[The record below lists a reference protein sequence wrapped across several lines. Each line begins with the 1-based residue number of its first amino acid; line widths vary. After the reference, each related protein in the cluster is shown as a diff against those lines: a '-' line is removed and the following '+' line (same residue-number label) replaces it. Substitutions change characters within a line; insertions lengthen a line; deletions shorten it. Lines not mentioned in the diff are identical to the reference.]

1 MVHDEEKKEPVST
14 EELIDKIKVL
24 ARKDDDA
31 FMGLIILMIERM
43 IHQDHKIAELI
54 ECQQMLTGVM
64 TVLTTSTG
72 VNTDSIHALNQ
83 AVDLIKTHY
92 MTKKVM

>member
-1 MVHDEEKKEPVST
+1 MVDDQEKKEVPT
-14 EELIDKIKVL
+14 KELLDRIKSL

-31 FMGLIILMIERM
+31 FMGLIVLMIERM

-64 TVLTTSTG
+64 TVLTASTG
-72 VNTDSIHALNQ
+72 ANTDSIHELNQ
-83 AVDLIKTHY
+83 AVRLIKDHY
-92 MTKKVM
+92 VTKKVM